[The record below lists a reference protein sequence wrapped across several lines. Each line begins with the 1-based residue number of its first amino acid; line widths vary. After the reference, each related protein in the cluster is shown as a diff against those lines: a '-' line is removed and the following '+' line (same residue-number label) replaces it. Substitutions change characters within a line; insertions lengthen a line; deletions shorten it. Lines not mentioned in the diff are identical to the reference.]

1 MRSAASKNA
10 SHAATRG
17 ALLHAAA
24 DVFAEVGFRGAT
36 VRDICRR
43 AGANVAAVS
52 YHFGDKAGL
61 YSEVLAE
68 QSRLAQSRYPVPTG
82 DTDPAA
88 QLGGFI
94 RSFLQRVL
102 SPELHARHGR
112 IMARE
117 MVEPT
122 AALDR
127 LVAEAIRPQ
136 SEMLREIVSALLGGA
151 ADPARVRLC
160 GMSVVGQILFYC
172 HCRPVIDRLFPGAEL
187 DATGLDRLTTHITA
201 FSLAGIRGFA
211 ATAAPSRPG
220 RPARTRRRADGPSA
234 SGAAKRTDRT

>member
-1 MRSAASKNA
+1 MRNAASKNA

-24 DVFAEVGFRGAT
+24 DVFAEVGFRSAT

-52 YHFGDKAGL
+52 YHYGDKAGL

-82 DTDPAA
+82 DDEPAA
-88 QLGGFI
+88 QLEGFI

-136 SEMLREIVSALLGGA
+136 SEMLREIVSELLGSA
-151 ADPARVRLC
+151 ADPAAVRLC

-172 HCRPVIDRLFPGAEL
+172 HCRPVIDRLFTGAEL
-187 DATGLDRLTTHITA
+187 DATGLDRLTVHITA
-201 FSLAGIRGFA
+201 FSLAGIRGIA
-211 ATAAPSRPG
+211 ATGTPSRPG
-220 RPARTRRRADGPSA
+220 KPPRSTRHAPRPAV
-234 SGAAKRTDRT
+234 SGAARKPRRT

>member
-1 MRSAASKNA
+1 MRNAASKNA

-82 DTDPAA
+82 DDDPAA

-136 SEMLREIVSALLGGA
+136 SEMLRGIVSALLGSA
-151 ADPARVRLC
+151 ADPATVRLC

-187 DATGLDRLTTHITA
+187 DATGLDRLSTHITA

-211 ATAAPSRPG
+211 ATGIPPRPE
-220 RPARTRRRADGPSA
+220 RPARNRRRAEQPSA